1 VGRVPVSEAVTDL
14 SHIRVVWDIAS
25 GGFVWLLLVTSA
37 ELALKGEEESLV
49 IITPVGLFTKVMD

>member
-1 VGRVPVSEAVTDL
+1 
-14 SHIRVVWDIAS
+14 VWDIAS